1 MNRKIIFYSVLA
13 GFAIGAVLAWQ
24 SHFKN
29 DDPMRGNTPNT
40 AWLQPFATGLMA
52 NFIVNSRPTTPTN
65 MPFVGEDGKTY
76 RLSDFKSKIILV
88 NMWATWCTPCRE
100 EMPSLDR
107 LKSTLGG
114 PDFDIVAISLDLAGM
129 KVARAFFEEEE
140 IQHLDLYLERTGG
153 MHRALGSM
161 GLPLT
166 LVLDR
171 NGYELGRM
179 IGPAEWDS
187 PEAVAL
193 IRAVID
199 RDKTGQSASSTDNLN
214 K

>member
-1 MNRKIIFYSVLA
+1 MNRKIILYSVLA

-24 SHFKN
+24 SHFN
-29 DDPMRGNTPNT
+29 DDPMGGNTPNT

-52 NFIVNSRPTTPTN
+52 NFIVNSRATIPTS
-65 MPFVGEDGKTY
+65 MPFVGEDGQEY
-76 RLSDFKSKIILV
+76 RLSDFKSRVILV
-88 NMWATWCTPCRE
+88 NMWATWCPPCRH

-129 KVARAFFEEEE
+129 KVARDFFDEAGIE
-140 IQHLDLYLERTGG
+140 HLDLYLEKTGG
-153 MHRALGSM
+153 MHRAMGAM

-166 LVLDR
+166 LILDR
-171 NGYELGRM
+171 NGYEIGRM
-179 IGPAEWDS
+179 MGPAEWDT
-187 PEAVAL
+187 PEAIAL

-199 RDKTGQSASSTDNLN
+199 HGKPDQSASSTDNLN